1 MSTKNVKKV
10 IALILSIITLF
21 VCFSVYA
28 SNNSLLSQN
37 NFEQEA
43 LYLSEEDVF
52 EYLGFTCKE
61 TPLQDEIAKAK
72 SLSPNGIILSAF
84 GTDDFSDFTNGEYGG
99 MYLDD
104 RGNLTICFKEN
115 SNSYAKYAAKTQK
128 PLGKLLKQSGEVS
141 VDSLLIKEVKYSNE
155 ELNELYDY
163 LYDNFNTFS
172 MIDRFCVDIVNNKV
186 RISIFDKNDI
196 NRVEEML
203 PDKYKK
209 DMLAYEFLDP
219 NDTIQLTATINGTSK
234 IGNGSI
240 YSSPAGQMWS
250 NSRGYYGIITCGH
263 GYTVGDK
270 VKSGIWHI
278 GDVVARQCNGTN
290 DSSFFKM
297 RSFHSYKSDKVDEIS
312 SVVPVVGSNV
322 TLRGYQTGQKTAKV
336 LSVSAAY
343 RTQDGMAWSNT
354 IEVDKPIIAGDSGG
368 GAIGG
373 YADGNRTAR
382 IVGINQAT
390 TSTRAYLIKGGV
402 VINAYR

>member
-128 PLGKLLKQSGEVS
+128 PLGKLLKQSGEVI
-141 VDSLLIKEVKYSNE
+141 VDSFTYMIILI
-155 ELNELYDY
+155 
-163 LYDNFNTFS
+163 
-172 MIDRFCVDIVNNKV
+172 
-186 RISIFDKNDI
+186 
-196 NRVEEML
+196 
-203 PDKYKK
+203 
-209 DMLAYEFLDP
+209 
-219 NDTIQLTATINGTSK
+219 
-234 IGNGSI
+234 
-240 YSSPAGQMWS
+240 
-250 NSRGYYGIITCGH
+250 
-263 GYTVGDK
+263 
-270 VKSGIWHI
+270 
-278 GDVVARQCNGTN
+278 
-290 DSSFFKM
+290 
-297 RSFHSYKSDKVDEIS
+297 RS
-312 SVVPVVGSNV
+312 
-322 TLRGYQTGQKTAKV
+322 A
-336 LSVSAAY
+336 
-343 RTQDGMAWSNT
+343 
-354 IEVDKPIIAGDSGG
+354 
-368 GAIGG
+368 
-373 YADGNRTAR
+373 
-382 IVGINQAT
+382 
-390 TSTRAYLIKGGV
+390 
-402 VINAYR
+402 